1 MSIILPE
8 REIVD
13 CTSESLR
20 YLEHGWPSDLC
31 RWHAHEEY
39 ELHLIV
45 ESYGKAFVGDYIGT
59 FEPGSLYLTGPNL
72 PHNWVTKVDD
82 SEPLELRD
90 VLVQFNHKNFEDAA
104 DALHEFRDVM
114 PLLELARSGIEFVD
128 FPFPVAW
135 EHMQRVAES
144 KGIERMLAFLTF
156 LNALSAHPHK
166 EVLSVVKLEQ
176 KSGNKNYDRIGEVV
190 DYVVNRYN
198 EKLSVADA
206 AAMAGMSET
215 SFSRNFRNAT
225 GNRFIDFVNRVRIG
239 HACVLLLET
248 DQQISSICY
257 DIGFQNLA
265 NFNRHFFKLKNMAP
279 RAYRNT
285 ARDRLKQPDTT
296 AQGPRT

>member
-1 MSIILPE
+1 MSILPE
-8 REIVD
+8 MEIVD
-13 CTSESLR
+13 YASESLR
-20 YLEHGWPSDLC
+20 YLEHGWPSELC

-82 SEPLELRD
+82 SEPLEVRD
-90 VLVQFNHKNFEDAA
+90 VLVQFNHKNYEVAA
-104 DALHEFRDVM
+104 TALHEFNDVM

-128 FPFPVAW
+128 YPFPVAR
-135 EHMQRVAES
+135 EYMRRIAET

-156 LNALSAHPHK
+156 LNDLNAHPHK
-166 EVLSVVKLEQ
+166 TVLSLTKLEQ
-176 KSGNKNYDRIGEVV
+176 KTGNKNHDRIGEVV
-190 DYVVNRYN
+190 DYVISRYN
-198 EKLSVADA
+198 ENLSVADT

-225 GNRFIDFVNRVRIG
+225 GNRFIDFINRVRIG
-239 HACVLLLET
+239 QACVLLLET

-265 NFNRHFFKLKNMAP
+265 NFNRHFYKLKNITP

-285 ARDRLKQPDTT
+285 ARERLKQSSIEERE
-296 AQGPRT
+296 QGS

>member
-1 MSIILPE
+1 MSILPE
-8 REIVD
+8 MEIVD
-13 CTSESLR
+13 YVSESLR

-45 ESYGKAFVGDYIGT
+45 DSYGKAFVGDYIGT
-59 FEPGSLYLTGPNL
+59 FEPGSLFLTGPNL
-72 PHNWVTKVDD
+72 PHNWVTKMDD
-82 SEPLELRD
+82 SEPLEVRD
-90 VLVQFNHKNFEDAA
+90 VLVQFNHKNLEDAA
-104 DALHEFRDVM
+104 NALHEIRDIM

-128 FPFPVAW
+128 FPFPVAR
-135 EHMQRVAES
+135 EHLQRIAES

-156 LNALSAHPHK
+156 LNALNAHPHK
-166 EVLSVVKLEQ
+166 KVLSVVKLEQ
-176 KSGNKNYDRIGEVV
+176 KTNNKNNDRLGEVV
-190 DYVVNRYN
+190 DYVVNHYN
-198 EKLSVADA
+198 ENISVADA

-257 DIGFQNLA
+257 DVGFQNLA
-265 NFNRHFFKLKNMAP
+265 NFNRHFFKLKNITP

-285 ARDRLKQPDTT
+285 ARDRLKQSDT
-296 AQGPRT
+296 AGQGATT

>member
-1 MSIILPE
+1 MSILPE
-8 REIVD
+8 MEIVD
-13 CTSESLR
+13 YASESLL
-20 YLEHGWPSDLC
+20 YLEHGWPSELC

-82 SEPLELRD
+82 SEPLEVRD
-90 VLVQFNHKNFEDAA
+90 VLVQFNHKNYEDAA
-104 DALHEFRDVM
+104 AALHEFNDVM

-128 FPFPVAW
+128 YPFPVAR
-135 EHMQRVAES
+135 EYMRRIAET
-144 KGIERMLAFLTF
+144 KGIERMLAFLSF
-156 LNALSAHPHK
+156 LNALNVHPHK
-166 EVLSVVKLEQ
+166 TVLSLTKLEQ
-176 KSGNKNYDRIGEVV
+176 KTGNKNHDRIGEVV
-190 DYVVNRYN
+190 DYVISRYN
-198 EKLSVADA
+198 ENLSVADA

-225 GNRFIDFVNRVRIG
+225 GNRFVDFVNRVRIG

-265 NFNRHFFKLKNMAP
+265 NFNRHFSKLKNITP

-285 ARDRLKQPDTT
+285 ARERLKQSSIKEQE
-296 AQGPRT
+296 QGS